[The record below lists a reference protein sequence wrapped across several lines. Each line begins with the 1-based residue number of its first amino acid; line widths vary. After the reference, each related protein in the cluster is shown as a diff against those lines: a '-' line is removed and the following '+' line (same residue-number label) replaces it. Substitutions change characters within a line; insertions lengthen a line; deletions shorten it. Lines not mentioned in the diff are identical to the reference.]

1 MQLIE
6 NALTVFIDSSA
17 NGKVVY
23 VIESHVYSLSFSPA
37 SQIIKLGDIATV
49 FKMLTKK
56 IKLLIYILIANIQ
69 LMVYNSLK
77 LFLF

>member
-37 SQIIKLGDIATV
+37 SQIIKSCSVTTV
-49 FKMLTKK
+49 LKMLKK
-56 IKLLIYILIANIQ
+56 IKLLVCILMPKI
-69 LMVYNSLK
+69 
-77 LFLF
+77 

>member
-1 MQLIE
+1 MFAFVFPINLCMQLIE

-37 SQIIKLGDIATV
+37 SQIIKSCSVTTV
-49 FKMLTKK
+49 LKMLKK
-56 IKLLIYILIANIQ
+56 IKLLVCILMPKI
-69 LMVYNSLK
+69 
-77 LFLF
+77 